1 MVCEKFLDFKEGVGA
16 NPCPV
21 CSIANCPEKGFKAP
35 KEIGRYG
42 VKLISSVR
50 KQVERP
56 FSEKLKETREQIK
69 RFANSGNIAN
79 SLSFGKDSMALTYL
93 VLQENPRI
101 PTVFENTLIEFPET
115 IYFMRKIVP
124 EWNLNFFELKPQP
137 GVNFFTVND
146 RAIQK
151 NLRID
156 DGRKHSNLCCYWLKD
171 KPFLLWRRE
180 HGVIKSFTG
189 VTAVEGYHRMQT
201 ACHKGTEYFNHKEG
215 LFKIQPLTFWTEKEV
230 WEFTHDEGIPVNPA
244 YQKYGLS
251 RVGCMWCMSHFGWRK
266 QIERINPAMFC
277 YMMRRYC
284 RKRSA
289 GKTYATPAL
298 RDPVFQEVSI

>member
-1 MVCEKFLDFKEGVGA
+1 MVCEKFLDFKEGVGT
-16 NPCPV
+16 NPCPPCPEIN
-21 CSIANCPEKGFKAP
+21 CSEKGFKP
-35 KEIGRYG
+35 KQIGRYG
-42 VKLISSVR
+42 NRLIYSVR

-56 FSEKLKETREQIK
+56 FSEKFKEAKEQIK
-69 RFANSGNIAN
+69 RYANSGQIAD

-101 PTVFENTLIEFPET
+101 PVAFENTLIEFPET
-115 IYFMRKIVP
+115 IYFMRKIVK
-124 EWNLNFFELKPQP
+124 EWDLNFFEIKPQP

-151 NLRID
+151 NLHID

-171 KPFLLWRRE
+171 KPFLLWRRAPD
-180 HGVIKSFTG
+180 VIKSFTG

-201 ACHKGTEYFNHKEG
+201 ACHYGTQYLNHKEG
-215 LFKIQPLTFWTEKEV
+215 LFKIQPLTFWTEQEV
-230 WEFTHDEGIPVNPA
+230 WDFTHDEGIPVNPA

-251 RVGCMWCMSHFGWRK
+251 RVGCMWCMSHFAWRQ
-266 QIERINPAMFC
+266 QIERINPAIFC

-298 RDPVFQEVSI
+298 RDPVFAEVSA